1 MSRSIFKPLVLAL
14 GMTFG
19 ASAGAATITDTITQ
33 DAYVSFLGSHTYTHD
48 ITDDGFVPGSAIS
61 GSLQISIY
69 DDARDR
75 FDFLPEVVL
84 VIVDSFDFDS
94 GGLTFGNFDN
104 SLGIQALGS
113 LNADGL
119 LQVTVRSLWGDFR
132 VGTSILSV
140 ETQDVSEVPVP
151 GTLGLLGAGLAALGL
166 VRRKAAR

>member
-1 MSRSIFKPLVLAL
+1 MSRSIFKPLALAL

-19 ASAGAATITDTITQ
+19 ASAGAATITDTISQ
-33 DAYVSFLGSHTYTHD
+33 DAYVTFFGSHTYTHD

-75 FDFLPEVVL
+75 FDLLPELVL
-84 VIVDSFDFDS
+84 VIVDSFDFDT
-94 GGLTFGNFDN
+94 GGLTFGAFDN
-104 SLGIQALGS
+104 SLGVQALGS

-119 LQVTVRSLWGDFR
+119 LQVTVQSLWGDFR
-132 VGTSILSV
+132 VGESILSV
-140 ETQDVSEVPVP
+140 EVSEVPVP

-166 VRRKAAR
+166 ARRKAAR